1 MSSTK
6 GLKEK
11 SSSTKFWKKFSLN
24 KKSSVTISE
33 QQHVSSTPI
42 HDVAD
47 DRSVK
52 SKRLSGFLPHKRQSI
67 GSLRKRQSISNSNN
81 YYQQQEPL
89 PPAVPDNNIA
99 VAQQQHRHQLVS
111 SQPPSL
117 TDTSAATVAL
127 SVKEPGSMDHVI
139 TNSPGDASHDLG
151 STVDSPVPTSVDTA
165 NINNK
170 KIQAQH
176 QSEPQ
181 SELTTTAT
189 TTSIQSNSA
198 SRLKSPDSRST
209 RPRYTSNP
217 TNKPPTASR
226 LAAPSTTF
234 PPKKETPVSSTS
246 GNKKSTLAQHSNSS
260 SDRLPRPTHSKST
273 QSIRSTS
280 SSSSP
285 SSSTSTSSH
294 TNNINTNNNN
304 ASANKTASTGSR
316 LRKPSQIP
324 GKSTLPQLR
333 AQETATKS
341 SSNSN
346 NRNDTLNVIKKKK
359 SSASIASSIKIT
371 SSKSSRSTDTIDS
384 KSSDPEQII
393 RQLKEDLEKERSVI
407 KVLQGQ
413 KEAVAKDLD
422 YFSQM
427 MDELMEEKEQLQ
439 QKYDEEK
446 QNNKHREE
454 DLNELLNKLK
464 SSNENARDRSFE
476 ADQWKMDLEK
486 IREEARGEQDGLRA
500 QVKDKNK
507 EIKRLRSELSNAND
521 QISTLKKTMDSFIQA
536 QYKVSKESTN
546 SDHNI
551 NSSQPI
557 ETPTASPNIQ
567 HANIPNRYTV
577 HDDAP
582 QSDHPQ
588 SPVPDSH
595 FNNTSMPPSPTTTQY
610 QTAMSPSVPIKTS
623 LYNDYE
629 KNNSTYNTPQSS
641 FNSQATTTSP
651 NEELDRQLRKL
662 TKEKEKL
669 QSDYSKIPLSGGG
682 PMSRRRVEELEDML
696 DEIDSQLS
704 KVKQKIKRS

>member
-24 KKSSVTISE
+24 KKSSVTVSE
-33 QQHVSSTPI
+33 QQHVSSTAI

-52 SKRLSGFLPHKRQSI
+52 SKRLSI

-89 PPAVPDNNIA
+89 PPAVPDTNIA

-151 STVDSPVPTSVDTA
+151 STVDSPVPTA
-165 NINNK
+165 NIDNK

-189 TTSIQSNSA
+189 TTSVQSNSA

-209 RPRYTSNP
+209 RPRYNSNP

-246 GNKKSTLAQHSNSS
+246 GNKKPSFAQHSNSS

-294 TNNINTNNNN
+294 TNNTNTNNNN
-304 ASANKTASTGSR
+304 ASANKTAGTGSR

-333 AQETATKS
+333 AQETPTKS

-359 SSASIASSIKIT
+359 SAASIASSIKIT
-371 SSKSSRSTDTIDS
+371 PSKSSRSTDTVDN

-521 QISTLKKTMDSFIQA
+521 QISTLKKTMDSLIQA
-536 QYKVSKESTN
+536 QYSVSKGSTN

-551 NSSQPI
+551 NSPQPI

-577 HDDAP
+577 HDDPP
-582 QSDHPQ
+582 QSDNPQ
-588 SPVPDSH
+588 SPIPDPH
-595 FNNTSMPPSPTTTQY
+595 YNTSMPPSPTTTQY
-610 QTAMSPSVPIKTS
+610 QTSMSPSMSPSIPIKNS

-629 KNNSTYNTPQSS
+629 KNTSAYNTPQSS

-682 PMSRRRVEELEDML
+682 PMSRRRKEELEDML